1 MYKGII
7 TVNLMPYREK
17 QKKLK
22 VKKFL
27 TLLIAF
33 GLFGLMA
40 SVVWKVS
47 LSLQIDNQNSRNDF
61 LAEENK
67 KLDSTIKS
75 IEGLKEEIKRT
86 LAKRKVVEG
95 LQVNRS
101 DGINIVNAMA
111 NSIPE
116 DTYLNNVKKEEDLI
130 TIIGQTYSN
139 NKVSHYMVNLDQ
151 SPIFKN
157 PILKEVKAK
166 NALDKSKQKDSN
178 LSDFSLKIELERD
191 ESPEMKVK
199 KWKYP

>member
-199 KWKYP
+199 K